1 MSKLGSVRPSVQAI
15 LLVDDEPDI
24 LESLGDVFGL
34 HLPGVKILTALNG
47 KAALDILAKEE
58 VGLIISDYKMPGMDG
73 LEFLTKARQVA
84 PNAPRILITAYPE
97 LNVAVRAINEAQIQ
111 NFLTKPITP
120 QALIEAV
127 NAALLKGRMAAQKA
141 AGVPP
146 PPPSPSVR
154 KPRADARFDSD

>member
-1 MSKLGSVRPSVQAI
+1 MSKLGTVRPSVQAI

-24 LESLGDVFGL
+24 RESLADVFAL
-34 HLPGVKILTALNG
+34 YLPGVKILTASNG
-47 KAALDILAKEE
+47 KEALDILGKEQ
-58 VGLIISDYKMPGMDG
+58 VGLIVSDYKMPGMDG

-84 PNAPRILITAYPE
+84 PAAPRILITAYPE

-127 NAALLKGRMAAQKA
+127 NAALLKARQESQRAASAPQ
-141 AGVPP
+141 PP
-146 PPPSPSVR
+146 PGPAVR
-154 KPRADARFDSD
+154 RF